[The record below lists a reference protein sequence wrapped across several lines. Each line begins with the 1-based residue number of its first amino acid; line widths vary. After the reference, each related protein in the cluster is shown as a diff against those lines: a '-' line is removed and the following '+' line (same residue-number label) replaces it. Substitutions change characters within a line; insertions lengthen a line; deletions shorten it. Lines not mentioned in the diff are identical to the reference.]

1 MPLLTLTFFIYLLF
15 ILLRIDAPD
24 RIGLLPITPMHHLAI
39 LAYEKD
45 YSPRGGGGGLYWTSK
60 AIKKKKK
67 SKKGGLI
74 IL

>member
-45 YSPRGGGGGLYWTSK
+45 YSPRGGGGLYWTSK